1 MPGIVLAWFGVEGD
15 AWSVAHTAHAAAA
28 GVLSDGYSL
37 ALWSLL
43 LLALA
48 AFALRRHMDASLLPS
63 ADPGSVSEPQQQLQQ
78 QLKLGASR
86 ARALR
91 YRYLAVYAL
100 MVAGDWLQGPY
111 VYALYEAYDFAHEQI
126 AVLFVAGFCSSMVA
140 GTLVGSLA
148 DRFGRK
154 RLSVVYCALYA
165 ASCVTKHNSGL
176 GWLLLGRVLGGIATS
191 LLFSVFESWLVGEH
205 GRLGLDDAS
214 LGETLSAAVLLNSVV
229 GIVSGAVAQRAADVF
244 PFAPVPGHESWYWGG
259 YTAPF
264 DLAILALGAGCAL
277 MHVLW
282 GDNFGESTAANSGA
296 EFKEALQLV
305 RSDRLVLA
313 VGLASALFEGSMYAF
328 VFMWT
333 PALNGAQ
340 GEPSPPYGTIFSAFM
355 VACMLGS
362 QLFDLASA
370 RLRLS
375 PQRALTGVLLIGA
388 ASLAVA
394 SLSAAKGSSNKYP
407 AFLGFIAFEVCVGV
421 YFPAMGTLKSQVVPN
436 SHRAAVYNIFRVP
449 LNLIVLVVLLGQL
462 SVTATFSLCAVMLFA
477 AAALIH
483 LVVARALPA
492 AHPFGLYE
500 VLGNSTSRA
509 PETADEA

>member
-1 MPGIVLAWFGVEGD
+1 M
-15 AWSVAHTAHAAAA
+15 
-28 GVLSDGYSL
+28 
-37 ALWSLL
+37 
-43 LLALA
+43 
-48 AFALRRHMDASLLPS
+48 
-63 ADPGSVSEPQQQLQQ
+63 
-78 QLKLGASR
+78 
-86 ARALR
+86 
-91 YRYLAVYAL
+91 
-100 MVAGDWLQGPY
+100 AGDWLQGPY
-111 VYALYEAYDFAHEQI
+111 VYALYKAYDIAHDQI
-126 AVLFVAGFCSSMVA
+126 AVLFVAGCCSSMVA

-154 RLSVVYCALYA
+154 RLGAVYCALYA

-229 GIVSGAVAQRAADVF
+229 GIVSGAMAQRAADAF
-244 PFAPVPGHESWYWGG
+244 PFQPVPGHESWYWGG

-277 MHVLW
+277 MQALW
-282 GDNFGESTAANSGA
+282 GDNYGESTAASSGA

-305 RSDRLVLA
+305 RGDRLVFA

-333 PALNGAQ
+333 PALNGAPGQ
-340 GEPSPPYGTIFSAFM
+340 PSPPYGTIFSAFM

-370 RLRLS
+370 RFRLS
-375 PQRALTGVLLIGA
+375 PQRALAGVFVVGA
-388 ASLAVA
+388 AALALA
-394 SLSAAKGSSNKYP
+394 PLTAAAGSSDKNP
-407 AFLGFIAFEVCVGV
+407 TFLGFLVFEVCVGV

-436 SHRAAVYNIFRVP
+436 SHRSAVYNIFRVP

-462 SVTATFSLCAVMLFA
+462 SVSATFALCAAMLLA
-477 AAALIH
+477 AGALVH
-483 LVVARALPA
+483 LVIARALHA
-492 AHPFGLYE
+492 AHPAAFVPAYV
-500 VLGNSTSRA
+500 VLDDSSRA
-509 PETADEA
+509 PEMPDEAVLEFAREPAASGLHQRS